1 MQARI
6 NFGYFLGV
14 QLPVALILNSELWI
28 LFPAEPLENN
38 EIGKG
43 LSEPLLLNDEEKQSN
58 EDDDEEGDGSEEAQE
73 KSHEA
78 ATSIASAYRLL
89 TPSVKV

>member
-1 MQARI
+1 MQTRI

-14 QLPVALILNSELWI
+14 QLPVANSELWI